1 MNTTDETLSA
11 FLDNELTEADME
23 TVRDQ
28 LAADPSMADRLAEL
42 ATVDA
47 ELQAHYSLIDD
58 RPLPES
64 VTRMLEGIPSRNAAP
79 GKDNVV
85 SFPWWR
91 TMQWRRTMQW
101 QGSMRGHV
109 GKAAAAAVI
118 AGVALMQWFDMPLN
132 GDPAW
137 PAVTQVLNSQ
147 PSGEIYQVSNQATLT
162 PRLTFRNQAGEW
174 CRQFRLESTDAASEQ
189 IACRSKA
196 GGWEQVARA
205 EVEPSSESGNYQT
218 ASGGNVLDETLDRI
232 MANSPIGPEKES
244 ALLEQLW
251 RD

>member
-23 TVRDQ
+23 AVRDQ

>member
-23 TVRDQ
+23 AVRDQ
-28 LAADPSMADRLAEL
+28 LAADPSLADRLAEL

-47 ELQAHYSLIDD
+47 ELQAHYSSIDD

-64 VTRMLEGIPSRNAAP
+64 VTRMLEGVPSRNAAP
-79 GKDNVV
+79 GKENVV

-91 TMQWRRTMQW
+91 
-101 QGSMRGHV
+101 SLRGHA
-109 GKAAAAAVI
+109 GKVAAAAMI
-118 AGVALMQWFDMPLN
+118 AGVALMQWSDTPLN

-137 PAVTQVLNSQ
+137 PAVTQVLDSQ

-174 CRQFRLESTDAASEQ
+174 CRQFRLESADAASEQ

-205 EVEPSSESGNYQT
+205 ELEPSSESGNYQT
-218 ASGGNVLDETLDRI
+218 ASGGNILDETLDRI
-232 MANSPIGPEKES
+232 MANSPIGPDKES

>member
-11 FLDNELTEADME
+11 FLDNELTDADME
-23 TVRDQ
+23 AVRDQ
-28 LAADPSMADRLAEL
+28 LAADPSLADRLAKL

-47 ELQAHYSLIDD
+47 ELQAHYSSIDD
-58 RPLPES
+58 RPMPES
-64 VTRMLEGIPSRNAAP
+64 VTRMLKEAPSRNAAP
-79 GKDNVV
+79 RKDNVV
-85 SFPWWR
+85 SFHWWR
-91 TMQWRRTMQW
+91 TMQWR
-101 QGSMRGHV
+101 GSMRGHA

-118 AGVALMQWFDMPLN
+118 AGVALMQWFDLPLN

-137 PAVTQVLNSQ
+137 PAVTQVLDSQ
-147 PSGEIYQVSNQATLT
+147 PSGEDYQVNNQATLM

-174 CRQFRLESTDAASEQ
+174 CRQFRLESADAASEQ

-218 ASGGNVLDETLDRI
+218 ASGGNVLDETLERI

-251 RD
+251 RE

>member
-23 TVRDQ
+23 AVRDQ
-28 LAADPSMADRLAEL
+28 LAADPSLADRLAEL

-64 VTRMLEGIPSRNAAP
+64 VTRMLEGVPSRNAAP
-79 GKDNVV
+79 GKENVV

-91 TMQWRRTMQW
+91 TTQWRR
-101 QGSMRGHV
+101 SMRGHA
-109 GKAAAAAVI
+109 GKVAAAAMI
-118 AGVALMQWFDMPLN
+118 AGVALMQWSDTPLD

-137 PAVTQVLNSQ
+137 PAVTQVLDSQ
-147 PSGEIYQVSNQATLT
+147 PSGEIYQVSHQASLT

-174 CRQFRLESTDAASEQ
+174 CRQFRLESADAASEQ

-205 EVEPSSESGNYQT
+205 ELEPSSESGNYQT
-218 ASGGNVLDETLDRI
+218 ASGGNILDETLDRI
-232 MANSPIGPEKES
+232 MANSPIGPDKES